1 VFEVVD
7 RHIQYRSGQADE
19 DIIKNKQAVAPASMF
34 GISII
39 LIGLGLIANGLDDL
53 PQRTC

>member
-7 RHIQYRSGQADE
+7 RHIQHRSGQADE
-19 DIIKNKQAVAPASMF
+19 DIIKNKQAVAPASVF